1 MTSKLSK
8 YSMRTN
14 TPNSNSIKHEIK
26 KGLINQKTLVGNS
39 LQLPWKQK
47 RTSSYAIN

>member
-1 MTSKLSK
+1 MTFKLSK

-39 LQLPWKQK
+39 LHNQLYSNNKK
-47 RTSSYAIN
+47 